1 MSATPDSSE
10 RDPVEVL
17 AEEFFA
23 RQRRGERP
31 TVDEYADRHPEL
43 AERIRRLFPTL
54 ALLEEF
60 VPPTPA
66 GPPER
71 LGEFRVLREL
81 GRGGMGVVYEAVQEP
96 LGRHVALKV
105 LPPHAARDAGYL
117 ARFRR
122 EARTAAK
129 LHHTNVVPVFGV
141 GEQDGVHY
149 LAMQLIRGA
158 GRDALRA
165 E

>member
-96 LGRHVALKV
+96 LGRHVAVKV
-105 LPPHAARDAGYL
+105 IHHVHLDARRL
-117 ARFRR
+117 ERFRR
-122 EARTAAK
+122 EAQAIGQ
-129 LHHTNVVPVFGV
+129 LHHTN
-141 GEQDGVHY
+141 
-149 LAMQLIRGA
+149 I
-158 GRDALRA
+158 
-165 E
+165 